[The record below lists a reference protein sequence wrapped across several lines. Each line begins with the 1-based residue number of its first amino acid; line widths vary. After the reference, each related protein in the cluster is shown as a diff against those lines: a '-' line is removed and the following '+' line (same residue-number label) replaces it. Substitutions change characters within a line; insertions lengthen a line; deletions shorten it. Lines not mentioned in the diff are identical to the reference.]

1 MSTPLRFYTHPMS
14 RGRMVRWM
22 LEECQA
28 SYETVVLAYNSSMKS
43 PDYLRLNP
51 MGKVPALQH
60 GEVVVTETPAIL
72 CYLADLHPQAQL
84 APAVGD
90 PARGSYYRWLFFVAG
105 PMEAVVTGKALG
117 LLAPPDKAGM
127 VGYGSY
133 DDVLRNVA
141 TALAALSPVSPYLC
155 GTQFSAADL
164 YLASQL
170 MWGMQFGTIERQGL
184 FEDYVA
190 RCTARP
196 AFSRTSLIDEAAL
209 AEIKGSSHDV

>member
-90 PARGSYYRWLFFVAG
+90 PARGSYYRWLFFVA
-105 PMEAVVTGKALG
+105 
-117 LLAPPDKAGM
+117 
-127 VGYGSY
+127 
-133 DDVLRNVA
+133 
-141 TALAALSPVSPYLC
+141 
-155 GTQFSAADL
+155 
-164 YLASQL
+164 
-170 MWGMQFGTIERQGL
+170 
-184 FEDYVA
+184 
-190 RCTARP
+190 
-196 AFSRTSLIDEAAL
+196 
-209 AEIKGSSHDV
+209 